1 MIPKPKVSIM
11 PTYKLTYFNVTGLG
25 EPIRFLLHQSG
36 IKFEDKR
43 LTFEEWPQFKSQM
56 PMGQVPILEIDGKL
70 YHQSKAIG
78 RLLAK
83 KNNLYGKTDDE
94 AYEIDATVDTI
105 EDLRVAFSQYHWEK
119 DEAQKEKLKA
129 VVDAKRPEYLQ
140 KLEEQVK
147 KNGGYLVG
155 GKLSWADLLFAAYS
169 EMLSNILESDI
180 TKDHPELKKLVE
192 KVRSLPNIKAY
203 LAQRP
208 KVML

>member
-1 MIPKPKVSIM
+1 M
-11 PTYKLTYFNVTGLG
+11 PSYKLTYFNVTGLG
-25 EPIRFLLHQSG
+25 EPIRFILHHSG

-43 LTFEEWPQFKSQM
+43 LTFDDWPQYKSQM
-56 PMGQVPILEIDGKL
+56 PLGQVPILEIDGKQ

-83 KNNLYGKTDDE
+83 KNKLYGSSDDE
-94 AYEIDATVDTI
+94 AYEIDATIDTI

-129 VVDAKRPEYLQ
+129 AVDTKRPEYLQ

-155 GKLSWADLLFAAYS
+155 GKLSWADLLFGAYA
-169 EMLSNILESDI
+169 EMLSNIQESEL
-180 TKDHPELKKLVE
+180 TKDHPELKKLLD
-192 KVRSLPNIKAY
+192 KVRALPNIKAY

-208 KVML
+208 KVLM